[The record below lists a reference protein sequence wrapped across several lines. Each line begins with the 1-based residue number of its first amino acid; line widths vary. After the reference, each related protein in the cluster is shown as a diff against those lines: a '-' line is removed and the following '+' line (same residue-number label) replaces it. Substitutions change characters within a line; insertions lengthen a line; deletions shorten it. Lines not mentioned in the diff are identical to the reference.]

1 MHLAAMHDNKEL
13 VELLLE
19 RGASCKDRDK
29 VSQGRM
35 KLQRQMALRLRYIER
50 GIEVA
55 MIEIVS

>member
-13 VELLLE
+13 VKLLLE
-19 RGASCKDRDK
+19 RGASCKDQDK

-35 KLQRQMALRLRYIER
+35 MLQRQMELRLRYVER

-55 MIEIVS
+55 TIEIVS

>member
-19 RGASCKDRDK
+19 RGASCKEQDK

-35 KLQRQMALRLRYIER
+35 KLQRQMALRLRYKK